1 MDAKKLTLVY
11 AYYRNFEMFKRQL
24 QEWGRYPEEI
34 RNQIEFIVTDDCSP
48 KGQIHLAIPF
58 IPAGL
63 NIRLFRITEKKAWNW
78 LACRN
83 IGAHHA
89 AGGWILMTD
98 MDHMVSADNAWLVMA
113 KLPELN
119 KDRVYLFTRVD
130 APDLTPYKPHDD
142 SYLMTREMFW
152 RIGGYDEELSG
163 LYGTSGRFRNRAGA
177 AAQKLV
183 RLKIPLIRFRRE
195 VLADAST
202 TDFVRKLPNQAH
214 QKFIEDVEATKA
226 SQGRAGEIRVLSF
239 PYEEILK

>member
-1 MDAKKLTLVY
+1 MTRLTLVY
-11 AYYRNFEMFKRQL
+11 AYYRNFEMFKLQL

-34 RNQIEFIVTDDCSP
+34 RKEIEFIVTDDCSP
-48 KGQIHLAIPF
+48 KSQIHLARPF

-89 AGGWILMTD
+89 AGEWILMTD
-98 MDHMVSADNAWLVMA
+98 MDHMVSAENARSIMT

-130 APDLTPYKPHDD
+130 APDMQPYKPHDD

-163 LYGTSGRFRNRAGA
+163 LYGTSGRFRNRTGA
-177 AAQKLV
+177 VAQKLV

-214 QKFIEDVEATKA
+214 QRLIEAKENRKA
-226 SQGRAGEIRVLSF
+226 AEGRAGDVRVLSF
-239 PYEEILK
+239 PYEEIEI